1 MGVHL
6 MLLWWM
12 LLSER
17 KHAAAQ
23 EAPAA
28 EARYARLWKSL
39 VKEWEPSSL
48 NHGEFVPCRWAVE
61 SLGGECSTHQEMA
74 MMEEENFQTWLAHN
88 RNQPLSEEVTR
99 LQSLVTRLEAKH
111 QTDYRRLRRAESEWW
126 SLLRKGFLVCLG
138 LVAVLLWYLNSYLET
153 KGSLEVVCGFIARE
167 AQNKIR
173 DDARGSPGDLEDAH
187 RVCSEEGA
195 LP

>member
-1 MGVHL
+1 
-6 MLLWWM
+6 
-12 LLSER
+12 
-17 KHAAAQ
+17 
-23 EAPAA
+23 
-28 EARYARLWKSL
+28 
-39 VKEWEPSSL
+39 
-48 NHGEFVPCRWAVE
+48 
-61 SLGGECSTHQEMA
+61 

-99 LQSLVTRLEAKH
+99 LQSLVTRLEARH
-111 QTDYRRLRRAESEWW
+111 GTDYRRLRRAESEWW
-126 SLLRKGFLVCLG
+126 SLLRKGFLVSLG

-173 DDARGSPGDLEDAH
+173 DDAWGIIPGDLEDAH
-187 RVCSEEGA
+187 RICSEESA